1 MSDLTKI
8 ATVVKVAVKTGK
20 VLAKDKDVVK
30 LVCGKYSDG
39 SVRNLT
45 DAIQGEYLSPK
56 QKKKKKKKSGK
67 KKKKN
72 KINNSEFRL

>member
-56 QKKKKKKKSGK
+56 QKKKILLLS
-67 KKKKN
+67 
-72 KINNSEFRL
+72 KIYVENRLILILSP